1 MKRSFS
7 PTTQQEFDITTKHS
21 MGSWWIDYLF
31 QQIPFSP
38 RRLCRGTAIASRPH
52 VSSLSGLCSL
62 VCSVLL
68 VGYGVFKNTH
78 KTHLDINGILNDI
91 VYRCDI
97 TVKWVHVQCISLV
110 SSICLTYKLWHK
122 NNEIWIHGL
131 LKTHETYIVSFYGFL
146 NVLEGIVSTLPHVFL
161 VCQRNH
167 TYVLNCKP
175 SKVYKSHKILV
186 MYIYPHKIFKS
197 SFQIEFDEWYLC
209 IQSKRQKKHDLRSLN
224 IR

>member
-7 PTTQQEFDITTKHS
+7 PTTQQEFHITTKHS

-52 VSSLSGLCSL
+52 VSSLSGLGSL

-97 TVKWVHVQCISLV
+97 AVKWVHVQCISLV

-146 NVLEGIVSTLPHVFL
+146 NVLEGIVSTLPHMCSWFAKEITRTCWIANHQRFTNLIKFL
-161 VCQRNH
+161 SC
-167 TYVLNCKP
+167 
-175 SKVYKSHKILV
+175 
-186 MYIYPHKIFKS
+186 IYTHIKYSNPRSKS
-197 SFQIEFDEWYLC
+197 SSMNDICVYRVNVRRNMIWD
-209 IQSKRQKKHDLRSLN
+209 R
-224 IR
+224 